1 MKDLTTLA
9 AAVAL
14 LDQPGLLEMSAVFQP
29 LVVNQE
35 TFVRSENGTF
45 GLRLV
50 RPETGEEVVLDFRDL
65 AALHEELVRARAEAA
80 NFACSECG
88 WHHAVDCQHKADLA
102 ASRARTCATCAYG
115 NRDADLEHGVWAE
128 SGINC
133 RVLGGHI
140 LPCRVFN
147 FTCGAWAAKE
157 PRA

>member
-65 AALHEELVRARAEAA
+65 VVLHEELVLAR
-80 NFACSECG
+80 
-88 WHHAVDCQHKADLA
+88 
-102 ASRARTCATCAYG
+102 
-115 NRDADLEHGVWAE
+115 
-128 SGINC
+128 
-133 RVLGGHI
+133 RVLDDAEDGGI
-140 LPCRVFN
+140 YPMPKRTLWVDDA
-147 FTCGAWAAKE
+147 AWLAWQE
-157 PRA
+157 RRR